1 MKHPALKLILCV
13 FICAFFTV
21 PALADIT
28 IMEPGFRAVVLNSG
42 LSNPQ
47 DITIS
52 YPGGVYGANLF
63 VTEYDTDTVSRIS
76 PAGVKSVLST
86 GVTYP
91 VAILFGRGAFGHHL
105 YVSESYS
112 TDGNIVRVAP
122 NGAKTGFASGIDSPL
137 DMVWGPGGA
146 FGSDLYVASAN
157 ANKIVTVSA
166 AGAVSDF
173 LTGLDR
179 PSVLAFSQG
188 GAFGEYLYVTNTDDG
203 QVVRIDQNKKVE
215 VFVTGLPRP
224 IGLAFGYN
232 TPFGDFLYI
241 SDKNTGEILKISP
254 SGTVS
259 TFADG
264 FDGPVEIHFS
274 EGGLYGNDMLIA
286 EGGSGRITRIVSL
299 GAPTIVI
306 TPFSGDVEQ
315 GPFTLAFTV
324 SDPQGLSN
332 LTDFHFLYNGIDIT
346 AASVNYLITS
356 IASMDE
362 NSVRFSLPG
371 IALPSG
377 THTIEI
383 IASDAEGHTGH
394 GKVTYSIQ

>member
-1 MKHPALKLILCV
+1 MKHPATKVIFFVLVCSL
-13 FICAFFTV
+13 FTV
-21 PALADIT
+21 SALAQIT
-28 IMEPGFRAVVLNSG
+28 IMEPGFRAVVLNG
-42 LSNPQ
+42 DLSNPQ
-47 DITIS
+47 DITIF

-63 VTEYDTDTVSRIS
+63 VTEYDTDTVSKIN
-76 PAGVKSVLST
+76 PAGDKSVLST
-86 GVTYP
+86 GVIYP
-91 VAILFGRGAFGHHL
+91 RAILFGHGAFGHHL

-122 NGAKTGFASGIDSPL
+122 TGVKTTFASGIDSPL

-173 LTGLDR
+173 LSNLDR
-179 PSVLAFSQG
+179 PSVLAFSPG

-203 QVVRIDQNKKVE
+203 QVVRIDANKNVD
-215 VFVTGLPRP
+215 VFVTDLSRP

-241 SDKNTGEILKISP
+241 SDKNTGKILKISP

-274 EGGLYGNDMLIA
+274 EGGLYGNDMLVA
-286 EGGSGRITRIVSL
+286 DGDSGRIVRIISL
-299 GAPTIVI
+299 GAPTIII
-306 TPFSGDVEQ
+306 TPSPGEVEQ
-315 GPFTLAFTV
+315 GPFTFTFTV

-332 LTDFHFLYNGIDIT
+332 LTDFHFLYNGIDVTEPIL
-346 AASVNYLITS
+346 NYLI
-356 IASMDE
+356 ASVVNIDE
-362 NSVRFSLPG
+362 NSVEFSMKG
-371 IALPSG
+371 ITLPSG
-377 THTIEI
+377 TNTIEI
-383 IASDAEGHTGH
+383 VVSDADGHTGY

>member
-1 MKHPALKLILCV
+1 MKNPATKVIFFVLVCFL
-13 FICAFFTV
+13 FTV
-21 PALADIT
+21 SALAQIT
-28 IMEPGFRAVVLNSG
+28 ITEPGFRAVVLNSD

-47 DITIS
+47 DITIF

-63 VTEYDTDTVSRIS
+63 VTEYGTDTVSKIN
-76 PAGVKSVLST
+76 PAGNKLVLST
-86 GVTYP
+86 EVKYP
-91 VAILFGRGAFGHHL
+91 VAILFGHGPFGNHL

-122 NGAKTGFASGIDSPL
+122 TGVKTTFASGIDSPL

-173 LTGLDR
+173 LSNLDR
-179 PSVLAFSQG
+179 PSVLAFSPG

-203 QVVRIDQNKKVE
+203 QVVRIDANKNID
-215 VFVTGLPRP
+215 VFVTDLPRP
-224 IGLAFGYN
+224 IGLAFGHN

-254 SGTVS
+254 SGAVS
-259 TFADG
+259 TFASG

-274 EGGLYGNDMLIA
+274 EGGLYGNDMLVA
-286 EGGSGRITRIVSL
+286 DGGSGRIVRINSL
-299 GAPTIVI
+299 GAPTIII
-306 TPFSGDVEQ
+306 TPFPGGVEQ
-315 GPFTLAFTV
+315 GPFALGFTV

-346 AASVNYLITS
+346 ASIVNYLVAYIVS
-356 IASMDE
+356 IDE
-362 NSVRFSLPG
+362 NSVEFSVGG
-371 IALPSG
+371 ITLPSG

-383 IASDAEGHTGH
+383 VARDAEGHTGH